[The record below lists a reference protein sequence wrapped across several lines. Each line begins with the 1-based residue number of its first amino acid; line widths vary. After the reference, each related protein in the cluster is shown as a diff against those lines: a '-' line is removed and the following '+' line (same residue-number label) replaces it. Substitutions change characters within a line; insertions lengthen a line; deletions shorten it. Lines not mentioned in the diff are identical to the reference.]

1 MTNGGAALDVLIAET
16 DRAIHE
22 IEGPATKVGC
32 DAHVP
37 LARGVVL
44 LLRWQKAQAA
54 QKQQVYR
61 IATLTSAVVAGVI
74 IALCRVP
81 WERIW

>member
-32 DAHVP
+32 DAHAP

-54 QKQQVYR
+54 QKQQIYR
-61 IATLTSAVVAGVI
+61 IATITSAIVAGVVI
-74 IALCRVP
+74 GLARLP
-81 WERIW
+81 WSRLW